1 MSIDIHLHHHILRDE
16 DEGRLARIE
25 DLLTALIKQGTDNMA
40 TMQEA
45 LDALS
50 AEVARNTTV
59 DESAIALI
67 NGLADQI
74 AALAQEGNVQAILD
88 LVTKLKAD
96 SDGLAAAVTANT
108 PQEPGPGPT

>member
-1 MSIDIHLHHHILRDE
+1 MRIDLYHHILRDE

-25 DLLTALIKQGTDNMA
+25 GLLTALITQGANSMA

-45 LDALS
+45 MDALT
-50 AEVARNTTV
+50 AEVTRNTTV

-74 AALAQEGNVQAILD
+74 AALAQEGNVQAILA
-88 LVTKLKAD
+88 LTAKMKAD

-108 PQEPGPGPT
+108 PATPA